1 MNGGDSKDDE
11 EEREQVMSEVH
22 LGCPPGI
29 SGPHISR
36 FTICLPSGVE
46 SSRFNGLFKEEE
58 SCTDQEI
65 RFDEDGDLILPRR
78 RQISRRC
85 FTMKIQHNITSSIP
99 SVGLQVWKAELIL
112 SDFVL
117 HKMCTSMEF
126 HGIVSLELGA
136 GTGSVGVVA
145 SSICVVQWAI
155 AIKIGLGGLARLSGQ
170 RTIRDYGMNLSVGA
184 TRSGWHKPCPE
195 ERIQW
200 DAIRV
205 QLVPH
210 LEGCI
215 FRYQRHG
222 NIQSTKG
229 HTTFVGGMGIYETTP
244 AIEMRPNLSLCPMR
258 VEWIIILGLEG
269 PRWTCNRNVNSMQQ
283 GLAGMLLAHAAKTVF
298 LTDHGDQILE
308 NCLKNVQLN
317 SGVLN
322 HQKVVYVR
330 ELDWTHPWP
339 PKVSSDLATQER
351 FSWSSSELEEVQK
364 ASLLLA
370 ADVIYSDDLTDALFG
385 ILERIMSQGSEK
397 VLYLALEK
405 RYNFSLDDLDVVANG
420 YLNFRSYLKDDSECE
435 GLELGSLPCFMG
447 KCIDVAEI
455 PQYVGGYDRGD
466 DVELWEI
473 RYSKGKKL

>member
-65 RFDEDGDLILPRR
+65 SFDEDGDLILPRR

-85 FTMKIQHNITSSIP
+85 FPMKIQHNITSSIP

-136 GTGSVGVVA
+136 GTGILCAYARVRLGSVGAVA
-145 SSICVVQWAI
+145 SSICVGQWAI
-155 AIKIGLGGLARLSGQ
+155 AIKIGLEGLARLNGQ
-170 RTIRDYGMNLSVGA
+170 RTIRDYGMEFFA
-184 TRSGWHKPCPE
+184 
-195 ERIQW
+195 
-200 DAIRV
+200 
-205 QLVPH
+205 
-210 LEGCI
+210 
-215 FRYQRHG
+215 
-222 NIQSTKG
+222 
-229 HTTFVGGMGIYETTP
+229 
-244 AIEMRPNLSLCPMR
+244 LSLP
-258 VEWIIILGLEG
+258 
-269 PRWTCNRNVNSMQQ
+269 

-435 GLELGSLPCFMG
+435 GHELCSLPCFMG
-447 KCIDVAEI
+447 KYIDVAEI

-473 RYSKGKKL
+473 RYSKGKL